1 MFAALS
7 RDVNRSVPNCVFCV
21 TVFVEYDLVVVT
33 KELSLSSINGYITLT
48 LQCLD
53 VGFN

>member
-7 RDVNRSVPNCVFCV
+7 RDVNRSFPNCVFCV

-33 KELSLSSINGYITLT
+33 KELSLSSINGYYNVNVT
-48 LQCLD
+48 
-53 VGFN
+53 VFGRGV